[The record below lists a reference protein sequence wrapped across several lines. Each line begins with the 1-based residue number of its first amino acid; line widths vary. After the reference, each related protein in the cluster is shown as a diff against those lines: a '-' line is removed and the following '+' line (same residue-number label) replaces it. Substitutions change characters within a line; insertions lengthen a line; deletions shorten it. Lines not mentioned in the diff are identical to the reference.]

1 MKFTLICED
10 ENRMVGITHDE
21 LDYLPDV
28 MDMLLNF
35 LQAVGY
41 TYVEKLGVVKAN
53 GDEAW
58 TE

>member
-10 ENRMVGITHDE
+10 EKRMVCIVNDD

-28 MDMLLNF
+28 VDMLLNF

-41 TYVEKLGVVKAN
+41 TYVEKLGVIKSS
-53 GDEAW
+53 GEEAW

>member
-1 MKFTLICED
+1 MKFTLICQD
-10 ENRMVGITHDE
+10 GDRTVGVDHDN

-41 TYVEKLGVVKAN
+41 TYVEKLGVLKTN

>member
-10 ENRMVGITHDE
+10 ENRTVSIEHDN

-41 TYVEKLGVVKAN
+41 TYVNKLGVVKSN
-53 GDEAW
+53 DVEVW

>member
-1 MKFTLICED
+1 MKFILSCED
-10 ENRMVGITHDE
+10 ENRAVMIKHDD

-41 TYVEKLGVVKAN
+41 TYVTKLGVVKMN
-53 GDEAW
+53 GEEAW

>member
-1 MKFTLICED
+1 MNFTLICED
-10 ENRMVGITHDE
+10 EKRMICIANDD

-28 MDMLLNF
+28 VDMLLNF

-41 TYVEKLGVVKAN
+41 TYVEKLGVIKSS
-53 GDEAW
+53 GEEAW

>member
-10 ENRMVGITHDE
+10 EKRMIGITHDD

-41 TYVEKLGVVKAN
+41 TYVEKLGVVKTN
-53 GDEAW
+53 GEEAW